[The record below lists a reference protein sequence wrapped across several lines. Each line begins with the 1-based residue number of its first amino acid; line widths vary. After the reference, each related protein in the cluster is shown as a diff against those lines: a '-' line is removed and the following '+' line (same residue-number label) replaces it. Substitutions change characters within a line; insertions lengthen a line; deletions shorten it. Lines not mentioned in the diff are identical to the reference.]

1 MFDHFYFSGG
11 NVFDTAYIYNNGK
24 SDGYLGRW
32 INARGLRDEVVIL
45 GKGAHTPDC
54 YPNKIRPQL
63 EETLERMG
71 TDYLDIYCLH
81 RDNLEVPVSEFIDA
95 LSELKDEGLIN
106 VFGGSNWSLPRF
118 KEAIDY
124 ANENNKTPFSML
136 SNNFSLA
143 RMLEPVW
150 PGCFSCSEE
159 DYKSYLEEHQ
169 IAIFPWSSQARGFF
183 LESQEFQGLQHVAD
197 PNKDEQDRVWT

>member
-1 MFDHFYFSGG
+1 MY
-11 NVFDTAYIYNNGK
+11 K
-24 SDGYLGRW
+24 RQ
-32 INARGLRDEVVIL
+32 VVIL
-45 GKGAHTPDC
+45 CKGAHTPDC

-197 PNKDEQDRVWT
+197 PNLSLIHI